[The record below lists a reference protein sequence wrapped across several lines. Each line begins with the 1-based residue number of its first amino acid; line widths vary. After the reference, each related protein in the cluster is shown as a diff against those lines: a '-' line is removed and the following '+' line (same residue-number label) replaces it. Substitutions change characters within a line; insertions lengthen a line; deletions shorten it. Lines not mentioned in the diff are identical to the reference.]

1 MKKLFQFTLLGLLLF
16 SCNSGQDGNLSEND
30 NMQSDKNNAYNYP
43 ETTKEDVV
51 DEYFGVKV
59 PDPYRWLEDDNSTAT
74 KNWVRKQND
83 MTFDYLDEISF
94 RDEIADR
101 LKEVWNYE
109 KYSTPFKKNGK
120 YYFFK
125 NNGLQNQSVLYV
137 QDKLDGEPRMV
148 LDPNTFSEDGSSSLG
163 SYSFSEDGRYLAYG
177 VSVGGSDWRTVYVK
191 DLKTGKTLADKLDW
205 IKFSGMSWKDDGFF
219 YSRYSEPKEGDELS
233 AKNDFHQVFYH
244 KVGTTQA
251 DDQLVFL
258 DRSNPERNFYV
269 NTTEDERFLSL
280 AASESTSGNA
290 LYFRDLDKK
299 DQDFV
304 PVVEGFDS
312 DFWVIDNFGDNLLVM
327 TNDEAPNMRVLL
339 IDTKRPGRGD
349 WKELIPESEQ
359 KLQSIDLVG
368 DKIMA
373 TYIKD
378 AASMVKVFS
387 ESGRFLNEM
396 KLPGLGQISGF
407 SGKRKDPLAFF
418 SYTSFTQP
426 STKYK
431 YDSKTGKSEVFKAS
445 KMDFNADEYE
455 TKQVFYKSN
464 DGTQIPMF
472 ITHRKGL
479 KMDGNNPTLLY
490 GYGGFDIS
498 ILPSFSIANTILL
511 ENGGIYAVA
520 NIRGGGEYG
529 KKWHEA
535 GTKLEKQNVFNDF
548 ISAAE
553 YLIDQEYTSADKLA
567 IEGRSN
573 GGLLVGACMTQ
584 RPDLFK
590 VALPAV
596 GVMDMMRYHK
606 FTIGK
611 FWATDY
617 GTSDESEEQFKNLL
631 SYSPVHNIRL
641 GTAYPATL
649 VTTADHDDR
658 VVPAHS
664 FKFIS
669 ALQEGHQG
677 ANPVLIRVDVDA
689 GHGAGKSTE
698 KQIEERAD
706 ILSFMFHNFGTP
718 VNYAT
723 HNKD

>member
-1 MKKLFQFTLLGLLLF
+1 MKKLFQFTLLGILLF
-16 SCNSGQDGNLSEND
+16 SCNMEQQDNQSEND
-30 NMQSDKNNAYNYP
+30 SMKTNKENAYTYP
-43 ETTKEDVV
+43 ATDKEDVSN
-51 DEYFGVKV
+51 EYFGVNV
-59 PDPYRWLEDDNSTAT
+59 PDPYRWLEDDNSEST
-74 KNWVRKQND
+74 KSWVRKQND
-83 MTFDYLDEISF
+83 VTFSYLDEISF
-94 RDEIADR
+94 RDNIAKRLEEI
-101 LKEVWNYE
+101 WNYE
-109 KYSTPFKKNGK
+109 KYSTPFKENGK

-125 NNGLQNQSVLYV
+125 NDGLQNQSVLYV
-137 QDKLDGEPRMV
+137 QDNLNGEPRMV
-148 LDPNTFSEDGSSSLG
+148 LDPNKFSEDGSSSLG
-163 SYSFSEDGRYLAYG
+163 SYSFSNDGRYMAYG
-177 VSVGGSDWRTVYVK
+177 VSEGGSDWRTVYVR
-191 DLKTGKTLADKLDW
+191 DLKTGKDLDDELKW

-219 YSRYSEPKEGDELS
+219 YSRYNEPEEGGELS
-233 AKNDFHQVFYH
+233 AKNDFHQVYYH
-244 KVGTTQA
+244 KVGTAQT

-258 DRSNPERNFYV
+258 DRDNPERNFYV

-290 LYFRDLDKK
+290 LYFRDLKKK
-299 DQDFV
+299 DQDFT

-312 DFWVIDNFGDNLLVM
+312 DFWVIDNFGDKLLVM

-339 IDTKRPGRGD
+339 IDTKRPGRES
-349 WKELIPESEQ
+349 WQELIPESKE
-359 KLQSIDLVG
+359 KLRSIDLVG

-378 AASMVKVFS
+378 ASSMVKVFS

-396 KLPGLGQISGF
+396 ELPGIGQISGF
-407 SGKRKDPLAFF
+407 SGKRKDSQAFYSF
-418 SYTSFTQP
+418 TSFTQP
-426 STKYK
+426 STKYR
-431 YDSKTGKSEVFKAS
+431 YDAKTGKSEIFKAS
-445 KMDFNADEYE
+445 KMDFNSDEYE
-455 TKQVFYKSN
+455 TKQVFYESN
-464 DGTQIPMF
+464 DGTKIPMF

-479 KMDGNNPTLLY
+479 ELNGKNPTLLY

-498 ILPSFSIANTILL
+498 ILPSFSIANVILL

-535 GTKLEKQNVFNDF
+535 GTKLNKQNVFNDF

-553 YLIDQEYTSADKLA
+553 YLIEENYTSSDLLA

-596 GVMDMMRYHK
+596 GVMDMLRYHK

-617 GTSDESEEQFKNLL
+617 GTSEESEAQFKNLL
-631 SYSPVHNIRL
+631 SYSPVHNIRP

-669 ALQEGHQG
+669 ALQEGHG
-677 ANPVLIRVDVDA
+677 GENPVLIRVDVDA

-698 KQIEERAD
+698 KRIEERAD
-706 ILSFMFHNFGTP
+706 ILSFMFHNFGIP
-718 VNYAT
+718 INYDK
-723 HNKD
+723 N